1 MCQPQPKPEG
11 TAMKTFNYN
20 ALDAHGREK
29 HGTVE
34 VNDQREAINR
44 LHEMGFFPTRICEIH
59 QPPSRFSTR
68 EDGLPRAIPKDRRG
82 QSGLTLLV
90 HRVTT
95 SSLANFTAELATL
108 IDAGLPLLQSLRV
121 LEQQESHRQLRGVI
135 GQIARDVESGN
146 SFSEALAKHPRV
158 FPRLYQSL
166 VQAGEL
172 GGMLDEVLARLAQFM
187 DKSIRMRKKV
197 VAAMVYPC
205 AVIIIAFTI
214 LAVLMVYVVPGFRE
228 QFRDMLGTGTLPT
241 FTEVVFRIS
250 TAVQKHFP
258 LIMLAPVLIAV
269 LVGVL
274 SRTRTGRQWL
284 DFIKISVPV
293 LGLVFRK
300 VALARFTRTLGTLMG
315 SGVPILQALSVT
327 KQTAGNVL
335 LGNAIEAVHRSVK
348 EGGPIAE
355 PLAAFHLFPATLVSL
370 VNVGE
375 QTGTLPEMLLKLSD
389 KYDADVD
396 NAVSAMTALIEPVMI
411 VLLAIIVGSIVVA
424 LYLPLIEF
432 ATQFGQDHTGADLQ

>member
-1 MCQPQPKPEG
+1 
-11 TAMKTFNYN
+11 
-20 ALDAHGREK
+20 
-29 HGTVE
+29 
-34 VNDQREAINR
+34 
-44 LHEMGFFPTRICEIH
+44 
-59 QPPSRFSTR
+59 
-68 EDGLPRAIPKDRRG
+68 
-82 QSGLTLLV
+82 
-90 HRVTT
+90 
-95 SSLANFTAELATL
+95 
-108 IDAGLPLLQSLRV
+108 
-121 LEQQESHRQLRGVI
+121 
-135 GQIARDVESGN
+135 
-146 SFSEALAKHPRV
+146 
-158 FPRLYQSL
+158 
-166 VQAGEL
+166 
-172 GGMLDEVLARLAQFM
+172 MLDEVLARLAQFM

-355 PLAAFHLFPATLVSL
+355 PLGAFHLFPATLVSL